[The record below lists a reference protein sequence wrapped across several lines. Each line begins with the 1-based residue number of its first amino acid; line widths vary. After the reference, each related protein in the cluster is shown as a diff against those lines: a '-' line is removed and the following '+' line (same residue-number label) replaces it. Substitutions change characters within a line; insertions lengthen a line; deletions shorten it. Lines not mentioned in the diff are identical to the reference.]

1 MNILVTGSNGF
12 IGKNLKLF
20 LLEKKFNVLEFKR
33 GDSFI
38 KLEKLIEKSDLIFH
52 LAGENRPKKKILFKT
67 NNIELTNKICE
78 IIENKNRKIKIIFT
92 STIKVHQKNSYSRS
106 KLKCEKILMQL
117 KKKINNEIKILRLP
131 NVYGK
136 WSKPNY
142 NSVVATFCYNVS
154 RNLKIKVYN
163 DKEYIQLYYIDD
175 LLEKFYDLIKD
186 NDKKI
191 FTKIE
196 KVDRIKVK
204 DIANKI
210 KDFHLNINNVQL
222 NDISPRVFKNLY
234 STYISFIPQKNFM
247 FKINS
252 HMDNRGNFVE
262 FVKSENLG
270 QVSCFTINK
279 KKIEEDITITPKLNN
294 L

>member
-1 MNILVTGSNGF
+1 M
-12 IGKNLKLF
+12 
-20 LLEKKFNVLEFKR
+20 
-33 GDSFI
+33 
-38 KLEKLIEKSDLIFH
+38 
-52 LAGENRPKKKILFKT
+52 
-67 NNIELTNKICE
+67 
-78 IIENKNRKIKIIFT
+78 
-92 STIKVHQKNSYSRS
+92 
-106 KLKCEKILMQL
+106 
-117 KKKINNEIKILRLP
+117 
-131 NVYGK
+131 
-136 WSKPNY
+136 
-142 NSVVATFCYNVS
+142 
-154 RNLKIKVYN
+154 
-163 DKEYIQLYYIDD
+163 
-175 LLEKFYDLIKD
+175 EKFYDLIKD
-186 NDKKI
+186 NNKKI

-234 STYISFIPQKNFM
+234 SFYISFIPQKNFM

-279 KKIEEDITITPKLNN
+279 KKNRGGHYHHSKVEQFMIIKGFAKIKYLNLYNKKIIIKNVNEKNLKIFRSMPGYVHTIFNVGTSKIIGIVWANEKFDLKKPDTISYYD
-294 L
+294 

>member
-1 MNILVTGSNGF
+1 M
-12 IGKNLKLF
+12 
-20 LLEKKFNVLEFKR
+20 
-33 GDSFI
+33 
-38 KLEKLIEKSDLIFH
+38 
-52 LAGENRPKKKILFKT
+52 
-67 NNIELTNKICE
+67 
-78 IIENKNRKIKIIFT
+78 
-92 STIKVHQKNSYSRS
+92 
-106 KLKCEKILMQL
+106 
-117 KKKINNEIKILRLP
+117 
-131 NVYGK
+131 
-136 WSKPNY
+136 
-142 NSVVATFCYNVS
+142 
-154 RNLKIKVYN
+154 
-163 DKEYIQLYYIDD
+163 
-175 LLEKFYDLIKD
+175 EKFYDLIKD

-279 KKIEEDITITPKLNN
+279 KK
-294 L
+294 

>member
-1 MNILVTGSNGF
+1 M
-12 IGKNLKLF
+12 
-20 LLEKKFNVLEFKR
+20 
-33 GDSFI
+33 
-38 KLEKLIEKSDLIFH
+38 
-52 LAGENRPKKKILFKT
+52 KKIL
-67 NNIELTNKICE
+67 I
-78 IIENKNRKIKIIFT
+78 
-92 STIKVHQKNSYSRS
+92 
-106 KLKCEKILMQL
+106 QL

-142 NSVVATFCYNVS
+142 NSVIATFCYNVS

-279 KKIEEDITITPKLNN
+279 KKNRGGHYHHSKVEQFMIIKGFAKIKYLNLYNKKIIIKNVNEKNLKIFRSMPGYVHTIFNVGTSKIIGIVWANEKFDLKKPDTISYYD
-294 L
+294 